1 MFASL
6 SWIDYSLLGLYL
18 AAMVGLGIF
27 FSGRQRDSTEF
38 FLASRSFGW
47 FPLGLSLMATLI
59 SALTYTGLPGQAYEQ
74 GLRTWVIPAAYWL
87 ILPLLVY
94 LVIPIF
100 RGLALSSLYEYL
112 EYRFDSRVR
121 LAATVVF
128 VVWRMLWLG
137 GVIYAPCKV
146 LLIAAGWQVPAWVLI
161 IPLGAITTLYT
172 YLGGMRTVIWTDVIQ
187 GCAMLAGVALV
198 VVGVW
203 LVLDGG
209 PARVSEVASGLG
221 RLETANLRF
230 KADDPWSLWGILP
243 HWILAALS
251 FYVADQI
258 TAQRFL
264 CAKSVFAARTSYLVN
279 TLALT
284 CMLGGLVYLGLCLVA
299 FYHDHP
305 EALRPDWVVN
315 VDGQTREVIREQG
328 GQRLLDPARPE
339 DRLTWETVDQLVAE
353 GRVLQPNS
361 KEPFTDA
368 AELVDPDSRRLMV
381 EKLAMRRPDQSPLAG
396 EVILRRGVA
405 EELFPHFLATQLPWG
420 VAGLVLAA
428 LLAGAMS
435 SIDSGL
441 NAIGTIIVVDLHR
454 RFGWGRAWLA
464 RRLGKSAEE
473 LTDVDELVLARPLT
487 LVIGVAATLFAL
499 AVSQI
504 GEIFRIMIGVA
515 NTFGGPLLAIFLLGM
530 LSRRATAAGALVGLV
545 VGSLA
550 TMGLALSGPLARA
563 GVPIPAAL
571 LIADIWHVVFGVGVT
586 WCVAWGVSWLLG
598 TPKSNLDLR
607 GLVAGCGTLGV
618 RAADETMPIISIPE
632 KDDAD
637 ASRWK

>member
-1 MFASL
+1 MIASL

-18 AAMVGLGIF
+18 AAMVGLGIY

-59 SALTYTGLPGQAYEQ
+59 SALTYTGLPGQAYDQ

-161 IPLGAITTLYT
+161 IPLGVITTLYT

-203 LVLDGG
+203 LALDGG

-221 RLETANLRF
+221 RLET
-230 KADDPWSLWGILP
+230 
-243 HWILAALS
+243 
-251 FYVADQI
+251 
-258 TAQRFL
+258 
-264 CAKSVFAARTSYLVN
+264 KSVFAARTSYLVN

-284 CMLGGLVYLGLCLVA
+284 GMLGGLVYLGLCLVA

-315 VDGQTREVIREQG
+315 VDGETREVIREQR
-328 GQRLLDPARPE
+328 GQKLLDPARPE

-361 KEPFTDA
+361 KEPFNDA
-368 AELVDPDSRRLMV
+368 AELVDPDSRRILV

-454 RFGWGRAWLA
+454 RFGWGREWLA
-464 RRLGKSAEE
+464 RRQGKPPEE

-487 LVIGVAATLFAL
+487 LAIGVAATLFAL

-563 GVPIPAAL
+563 GAPIPASL

-586 WCVAWGVSWLLG
+586 WSVAWGTSWLLG
-598 TPKSNLDLR
+598 QPKSRLELR
-607 GLVAGCGTLGV
+607 GLVAGCGTLGL
-618 RAADETMPIISIPE
+618 RAADETIPIISIPE
-632 KDDAD
+632 REDPE